1 MDKQE
6 REALKKQVLQRL
18 NLGSREKAIA
28 KAISDLSDDEK
39 LEFFTFIYPMEDES
53 LALTLSIAD
62 RYDLGWLKK
71 LVKTQ
76 LRLRTSIG
84 GWRAKQIA
92 GIASEKQRAEGIRS
106 FFSNVANRIRG
117 KENPF
122 LKGEVENFE

>member
-18 NLGSREKAIA
+18 NLGSREEAIA
-28 KAISDLSDDEK
+28 KAIGDLSDDEK

-53 LALTLSIAD
+53 LSLMLSIAE
-62 RYDLGWLKK
+62 RYDLDWLKK
-71 LVKTQ
+71 LVKTK

-84 GWRAKQIA
+84 GWRAKQIES
-92 GIASEKQRAEGIRS
+92 IASEKRRAEGIRS
-106 FFSNVANRIRG
+106 FFRNIGNRIKG
-117 KENPF
+117 KQTPF

>member
-6 REALKKQVLQRL
+6 REVLKKQVLQRL
-18 NLGSREKAIA
+18 NLGSKEEAIA

-39 LEFFTFIYPMEDES
+39 LEFFTFIYPKEDES
-53 LALTLSIAD
+53 LSLMLSIAE
-62 RYDLGWLKK
+62 RYDLDWLKR

-84 GWRAKQIA
+84 GWRAKQIES
-92 GIASEKQRAEGIRS
+92 IASEKRKAEGIRS
-106 FFSNVANRIRG
+106 FLSNVANRIKG
-117 KENPF
+117 KQTPF